1 MAQTPRTPDVEVQW
15 AAMKKLGFLAGE
27 WSGEASVLRGPG
39 QFAELTQ
46 TESAQFKTGR
56 TRAGD

>member
-1 MAQTPRTPDVEVQW
+1 MVRTAFASILAGLLRAACMAQTPRTPDVEVQW

-39 QFAELTQ
+39 QFA
-46 TESAQFKTGR
+46 
-56 TRAGD
+56 